1 MPACGYK
8 KIFLKDLA
16 AIPKRH
22 RSRIER
28 LVFDQIPASENIF
41 HDFDIRKMKGY
52 DNCYRIRTGIY
63 RIGCKISSEGEIVF
77 FRVKSREEI
86 YRVFP

>member
-1 MPACGYK
+1 MPACSYRK
-8 KIFLKDLA
+8 LFLKDLA
-16 AIPKRH
+16 ALPKRY

-28 LVFDQIPASENIF
+28 LVFEQIPTAENIF
-41 HDFDIRKMKGY
+41 AKFDIHKMQGY
-52 DNCYRIRTGIY
+52 HNYYRIRTGKY
-63 RIGCKISSEGEIVF
+63 RIGCKIILPGEIIF

>member
-16 AIPKRH
+16 ALPGRH

-41 HDFDIRKMKGY
+41 HDFDIPKMKGY
-52 DNCYRIRTGIY
+52 DKYYRIRTGHY
-63 RIGCKISSEGEIVF
+63 RIGCKILSDSEIIF

>member
-1 MPACGYK
+1 MPKCGYK

-16 AIPKRH
+16 ALPKRY

-41 HDFDIRKMKGY
+41 CDFDIRKMKGY
-52 DNCYRIRTGIY
+52 GTYYRIRTGMY
-63 RIGCKISSEGEIVF
+63 RIGCAISSDGEITF
-77 FRVKSREEI
+77 FRVKSRDEI

>member
-41 HDFDIRKMKGY
+41 RDFDIQKMKGY
-52 DNCYRIRTGIY
+52 DNSYRIRTGLY
-63 RIGCKISSEGEIVF
+63 RIVVRFHLMVRLYSTG
-77 FRVKSREEI
+77 
-86 YRVFP
+86 